1 MNSSK
6 QKLIIKNLSKS
17 FQDSKLKVLDD
28 ISLTVEK
35 GELVSIIGPSG
46 CGKSTLLDCI
56 AGVTEY
62 DSGEIQSKGGAAYM
76 FQDDV
81 MFPWR
86 SIIDNV
92 ILPLELSGMKKD
104 QARNEAEGY
113 LKDFGLETFATYYP
127 FMLSGGMRERAA
139 LLRTYLCKKE
149 VLLLDE
155 PFSKLD
161 ALTRLKMQLWFL
173 KTLQKQKKAVL
184 FVTHDIDEAI
194 FLSDKIYIVS
204 KRPAKLIAE
213 IQVPI
218 KKPRSADILTSSTF
232 ITVKKQI
239 MKKLTSVQQ

>member
-6 QKLIIKNLSKS
+6 QKLIVKNLSKS

-28 ISLTVEK
+28 ISLTVEA

-56 AGVTEY
+56 ADITEY
-62 DSGEIQSKGGAAYM
+62 DSGEISIKGGSAYM

-92 ILPLELSGMKKD
+92 ILPLEISGMKKAE
-104 QARNEAEGY
+104 ARNEADGY
-113 LKDFGLETFATYYP
+113 LKDFGLETFAKYYP

-149 VLLLDE
+149 LLLLDE

-194 FLSDKIYIVS
+194 FLSDRIYILS
-204 KRPAKLIAE
+204 LRPAKIIAE
-213 IQVPI
+213 IHVPI
-218 KKPRSADILTSSTF
+218 KKPRSADFLTSSKFVTL
-232 ITVKKQI
+232 KKQI